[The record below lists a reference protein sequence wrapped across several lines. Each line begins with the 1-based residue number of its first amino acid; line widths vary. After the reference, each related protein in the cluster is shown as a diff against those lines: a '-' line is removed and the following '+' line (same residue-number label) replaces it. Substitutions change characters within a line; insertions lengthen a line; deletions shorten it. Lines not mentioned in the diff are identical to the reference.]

1 MKNIKKT
8 LFALLLAVGIISSI
22 TNAFLIP
29 NSNIQSQSLCE
40 ETDLDCDIILCH
52 DNGDRNSGG

>member
-8 LFALLLAVGIISSI
+8 LFALLLAAGIISSI

-29 NSNIQSQSLCE
+29 DSDIPSQLLCE

-52 DNGDRNSGG
+52 DNNGHDSGG